1 MSNNAINNRHRRAMS
16 LRIMTMEQYR
26 KSPRAKFLDYDGGAY
41 FITICTR
48 KRSHY
53 FGEIYDREMHLNKIG
68 KFAELQLT
76 SASDFCKDIYVPLFT
91 IMPNHIHAIVVVNRR
106 DMPPACINA
115 NLLQRAPNPI
125 LRANPTNQ
133 RHIPALSRYISS
145 FKGAVT
151 KYAKSQGLDFGWQS
165 RYHDHFIRGI
175 HDGNKISEY
184 IINNVAAWHE
194 DCFFEDEI

>member
-1 MSNNAINNRHRRAMS
+1 MS

-48 KRSHY
+48 KRGHY

-68 KFAELQLT
+68 KFVELQLS
-76 SASDFCKDIYVPLFT
+76 SASDFCKDIDVPLFT

-106 DMPPACINA
+106 DMPSACING
-115 NLLQRAPNPI
+115 NLPQRAPNPM
-125 LRANPTNQ
+125 LRANPTSQ
-133 RHIPALSRYISS
+133 RHVPALSRYISS

-184 IINNVAAWHE
+184 IINNVATWHE

>member
-1 MSNNAINNRHRRAMS
+1 MS

-48 KRSHY
+48 KRGHY
-53 FGEIYDREMHLNKIG
+53 FGEIYDRKMHLNKIG
-68 KFAELQLT
+68 KFVELQLS
-76 SASDFCKDIYVPLFT
+76 SASDFCKDIDVPLFT

-106 DMPPACINA
+106 DMPLACINRRDMPLA
-115 NLLQRAPNPI
+115 CINGNLLQRAPNPM

-165 RYHDHFIRGI
+165 RYHDHFIRGT